1 MPFRVSKQK
10 ADYML
15 GPLAKTDRIQDM
27 KTPLSTRPSS
37 DYRFLGENAGDR
49 DNQQEKLVR
58 LARTAMLIECEGSIT
73 IGMAPP
79 SKTRNRPALY
89 PTVDV
94 TNTSDAIIEEYKAVL
109 DWIVGIGFTSRSKR
123 HGKGF
128 GRKLRSDVNVHGFWN
143 VQTLLTTVMPFLRAK
158 ERQAKIV
165 LEFIASRQSSPRKS
179 EYSESEWQLVTDVR
193 ILNGRMPN
201 RKALAKAVAFLESS
215 ESIRQ
220 PRTVKYFE
228 RYVKMC
234 ADLQRNLENP
244 AEMTGSLPN

>member
-1 MPFRVSKQK
+1 
-10 ADYML
+10 ML
-15 GPLAKTDRIQDM
+15 ETLAKTDRIQDM

-49 DNQQEKLVR
+49 DNQQERLVR

-73 IGMAPP
+73 IGMTPP
-79 SKTRNRPALY
+79 TKTRNRPALY
-89 PTVDV
+89 STVDV
-94 TNTSDAIIEEYKAVL
+94 TNTSLKIIGEYKDTLGLIGV
-109 DWIVGIGFTSRSKR
+109 GFTSRPQR
-123 HGKGF
+123 YGKGF

-143 VQTLLTTVMPFLRAK
+143 VETLLRTIMPFLDAK
-158 ERQAKIV
+158 KRQAKIL

-193 ILNGRMPN
+193 LLNGRMPN
-201 RKALAKAVAFLESS
+201 RKALAKAVAFLESP

-220 PRTVKYFE
+220 PRAVNYYK

-244 AEMTGSLPN
+244 AEMPGSLPN